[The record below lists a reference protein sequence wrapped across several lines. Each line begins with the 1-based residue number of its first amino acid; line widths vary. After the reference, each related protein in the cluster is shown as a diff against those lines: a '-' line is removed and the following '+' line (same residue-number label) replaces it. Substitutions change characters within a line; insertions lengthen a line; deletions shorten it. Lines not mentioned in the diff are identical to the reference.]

1 MKEEIYYAIDSGH
14 GYVRGLNVDGSLSLG
29 GGNVI
34 KNMSGNYVYV
44 KDLIELIHEYT
55 DHEVS
60 LKKITVTMEE
70 KG

>member
-1 MKEEIYYAIDSGH
+1 MKEETYYAIDSEN

-44 KDLIELIHEYT
+44 KI
-55 DHEVS
+55 
-60 LKKITVTMEE
+60 
-70 KG
+70 

>member
-44 KDLIELIHEYT
+44 KDLIELIREHT
-55 DHEVS
+55 DYEVS
-60 LKKITVTMEE
+60 LKKITLTMEE
-70 KG
+70 KE